1 MRWPG
6 RLEAG
11 STLSAPIAQQWPGT
25 PESKPQA
32 ERAKQ
37 PAPGLRAGDTLD
49 NPAATDGDTLRADN
63 GRVRLWGAD
72 APERDQEGY
81 RFDASGNR
89 VAVPIGAQSQSYLA
103 GQLTGPATFGNPQAP
118 SYGRNVGTV
127 TAGGNDLALGSLRS
141 GNATAAP
148 QYMRDDPARSFEYS
162 QAERLARLNSLGVH
176 AVAAQSPA
184 DHRRNPDWQPS
195 REALDATRDGPPL
208 QGLSPDAERQ
218 FYSLFLDPRT
228 ETPAL
233 ADFARKNG
241 WQVDLET
248 LARVRNVYA
257 RTGQLPSRDYMGAAL
272 TRRDDN
278 AGGLASYVRTAADAL
293 TGTFGAELAAVPN
306 ALGLTDGREN
316 VFNSERSFGEIWQ
329 NNRDQNEAVL
339 AADSEA
345 VYPNWDGRNAWN
357 SHKVRGQ
364 ELETLG
370 LGSENKYIPPDPQM
384 KAEMDGVT
392 EAWLRDPNRDVEA
405 LVDFTIETVEKYGI
419 VPAPREVI
427 RQGII
432 ENYVK
437 PLEAGEQVLS
447 SGLAGYEEPASL
459 WDRIHGSAANS
470 WGGTVGIAAG
480 NLWSGG
486 YLDEIAGGVR
496 STINGTDYETE
507 RDRLDFAKQDSFR
520 RNPGAAFLGEIGA
533 GVTGAA
539 ALAKF
544 APAAASAVASR
555 PILSGAL
562 GGAVYG
568 SGENNANRIEGTIE
582 GAIGGTVAGVGGKYV
597 LEPLV
602 RRAARSE
609 GAQMARNAARGMFG
623 KLRRSVPVEEAAPVP
638 NAAANPAPVL
648 AGLPGGPAI
657 PPRARAMAMEAE
669 PGEAVTQAWP
679 GVPERAQRLLDPLTP
694 AQLRASASR
703 IMPQDVLP
711 LPSNVVADAEE
722 LAASQAGRFGEVK
735 IPNEREQLT
744 RGTVRGM
751 NGDVPKVGPVD
762 LVGWVRLNGGLVDS
776 GDAVSKGG
784 DLKAMGLNNAARR
797 GMDFVGQEARFGPL
811 ITDEG
816 MSLDDAALLAWEAG
830 YFPELDERP
839 SVNEFLDAISETYNG
854 GSGRRF
860 HPDDFP
866 EIENYYAQ
874 QAERYAV
881 EKQRWE
887 TGQPVYEDRSV
898 PAEEGQPFPPVAAY
912 EDWGPNPPDFAGNVR
927 LEKLESPQDISRALS
942 ITEREVG
949 FDAATRGRVSQAET
963 ERLAAELNMRPD
975 DLLKRRKGQALNA
988 EEALAARQILAKS
1001 GNELVN
1007 AAKRMRAL
1015 GEDPGS
1021 EAMADFREKWLRH
1034 VAIQEQVSGMTAEAG
1049 RALQQFRMAANS
1061 RAVRGEVLT
1070 AMSRAGGGR
1079 GDLSEAADILIEA
1092 AEVSPGVF
1100 NELAMKAQKPRWRN
1114 KIGELYINMLLSNP
1128 PTHVVNS
1135 VSNTLTAIAQVPEF
1149 AVGSALG
1156 KVRQLASRGTVE
1168 DRIYSSEVG
1177 ARAFGLV
1184 EGIKEGARHFTQ
1196 ALRTGEASDMVSKV
1210 EGDEFKAISGLKGEI
1225 IRVPTRLLT
1234 AEDEFFK
1241 GVARRMEINAL
1252 AANAARREGLKG
1264 DAFKERVAALSQHPT
1279 DEMLERAGDYG
1290 RYLTFQRPL
1299 GEAGRAVSQFTSN
1312 NLVGKIVVP
1321 FVRTP
1326 INLVKFAAERS
1337 PAAPLL
1343 KEWRADFR
1351 AGGAKRDMAIA
1362 RALVGTGFAAAFYEA
1377 AKQGVIT
1384 GGLPS
1389 DPSQAR
1395 LLQADG
1401 WQPYSI
1407 KVGDR
1412 YISYSRLDPF
1422 ATTIGVAADMATL
1435 PGGLSDK
1442 QKDDQATMLVAS
1454 IMGNLASKTWLS
1466 GVSDFVSA
1474 LDDPAR
1480 YADSWVQ
1487 RVTGSF
1493 AVPAG
1498 VAGAARAIDP
1508 VSRKRESIGEAIM
1521 ARTPGLSDNLLP
1533 RRDVFGEA
1541 VPLDSLGPDFVS
1553 PFWQTQSKNDPVIAE
1568 MLRLEKSLGP
1578 PGKTYT
1584 EDGEKL
1590 DYDAATYDR
1599 YHEISGRLVYNGLN
1613 SFMTSPEY
1621 SGLSDAAKRRRV
1633 GAIIKSARS
1642 TARGMLNSPD
1652 YKLPEKGAAVPLVEG
1667 KPQFD
1672 APASSGGSQWPGK
1685 PESGG
1690 AKPAATQWPGQ
1701 AAKDRDVIGSL
1712 RSAIPG
1718 VGIQSGYRTP
1728 EYQADMRRR
1737 GYTPANNSRHL
1748 DGSALDLTPPRGK
1761 SMGWLMEQVRRV
1773 EPNAYLLN
1781 EGDHLHVE
1789 FPDWNSAPALGGALE
1804 AGLRN
1809 PMGAQ

>member
-11 STLSAPIAQQWPGT
+11 STLSAPIAQQWPGV

-81 RFDASGNR
+81 RLDASGNR

-218 FYSLFLDPRT
+218 FYTLFLDPRT
-228 ETPAL
+228 ETPTLVA
-233 ADFARKNG
+233 FARKNG
-241 WQVDLET
+241 WQVDTET

-257 RTGQLPSRDYMGAAL
+257 RTGELPSRDYMGAAL

-345 VYPNWDGRNAWN
+345 VYPDWDGRNAWN

-370 LGSENKYIPPDPQM
+370 LGSENKYIPPNPQY
-384 KAEMDGVT
+384 KAEIDGFT
-392 EAWLRDPNRDVEA
+392 EAWLRDPNRDVET
-405 LVDFTIETVEKYGI
+405 LVDVSIATAEKYGV
-419 VPAPREVI
+419 VPASREAV
-427 RQGII
+427 RAGII
-432 ENYVK
+432 EHFVE
-437 PLEAGEQVLS
+437 PLARGEQVLS
-447 SGLAGYEEPASL
+447 MGLVGYEEPASL

-480 NLWSGG
+480 NVWSAG

-496 STINGTDYETE
+496 SVVNGTDYETE
-507 RDRLDFAKQDSFR
+507 RDRMDFAKQDSFR

-623 KLRRSVPVEEAAPVP
+623 KLRRSAPVEEAAPAP
-638 NAAANPAPVL
+638 NSAPVL

-657 PPRARAMAMEAE
+657 PPRARTIAMEAE
-669 PGEAVTQAWP
+669 PDEAATQAWP
-679 GVPERAQRLLDPLTP
+679 GAPERAQRLLDPLTP
-694 AQLRASASR
+694 AQLRASAAR

-744 RGTVRGM
+744 RGRVRGM

-797 GMDFVGQEARFGPL
+797 GMDFIGQEARFGPL

-816 MSLDDAALLAWEAG
+816 MSLDDAALMAWEAG

-866 EIENYYAQ
+866 EIENYYSQ

-1135 VSNTLTAIAQVPEF
+1135 VSNTLTSIAQVPEH
-1149 AVGSALG
+1149 AVGAALG
-1156 KVRQLASRGTVE
+1156 KVRQLASRGVVE

-1184 EGIKEGARHFTQ
+1184 EGTKEGARAFAQ

-1225 IRVPTRLLT
+1225 IRIPTRLLT

-1241 GVARRMEINAL
+1241 GMARRMEINAL
-1252 AANAARREGLKG
+1252 AANTARREGLKG
-1264 DAFKERVAALSQHPT
+1264 DAFKARVADLSQNPT
-1279 DEMLERAGDYG
+1279 DEMLERASDYG
-1290 RYLTFQRPL
+1290 RYLTFQRQL
-1299 GEAGRAVSQFTSN
+1299 GEFGRGVSQITSAS
-1312 NLVGKIVVP
+1312 LPAKIIVP

-1326 INLVKFAAERS
+1326 INLLKFATERS

-1343 KEWRADFR
+1343 KEWRQDFR
-1351 AGGAKRDMAIA
+1351 AGGARRDMAVA
-1362 RALVGTGFAAAFYEA
+1362 RALVGTGFAATIYEA
-1377 AKQGVIT
+1377 AKNGTIT
-1384 GGLPS
+1384 GGLPP
-1389 DPSQAR
+1389 DEGKAR
-1395 LLQADG
+1395 LLRADG

-1407 KVGDR
+1407 KIGDR
-1412 YISYSRLDPF
+1412 YVSYSRLDPF

-1435 PGGLSDK
+1435 PQNLSEK
-1442 QKDDQATMLVAS
+1442 QQNDQATMLVAS
-1454 IMGNLASKTWLS
+1454 IMANLASKTWLS
-1466 GVSDFVSA
+1466 GVSGLVEA
-1474 LDDPAR
+1474 LDDPQR
-1480 YADSWVQ
+1480 YADGWMQ
-1487 RVTGSF
+1487 RIAGSF

-1498 VAGAARAIDP
+1498 VAGMARQMDP
-1508 VSRKRESIGEAIM
+1508 VAREREGLLDAVK
-1521 ARTPGLSDNLLP
+1521 ARTPGLSDNLRP
-1533 RRDVFGEA
+1533 RRDVFGEP
-1541 VPLDSLGPDFVS
+1541 VELDSLGPDFLS
-1553 PFWQTQSKNDPVIAE
+1553 PFWQSKEKNDPVIAE
-1568 MLRLEKSLGP
+1568 MLRIGRPLGP
-1578 PGKTYT
+1578 PAKQYT

-1590 DYDAATYDR
+1590 DFDAAQYDR
-1599 YHEISGRLVYNGLN
+1599 YEEISGRLIYNGL
-1613 SFMTSPEY
+1613 TSLFAAPDYE
-1621 SGLSDAAKRRRV
+1621 GLSQRDQRKRAGDVIRR
-1633 GAIIKSARS
+1633 ARS
-1642 TARGMLNSPD
+1642 AARGVLNDPG
-1652 YKLPEKGAAVPLVEG
+1652 YQLPEKGAPVSFSDG

-1672 APASSGGSQWPGK
+1672 T
-1685 PESGG
+1685 G
-1690 AKPAATQWPGQ
+1690 AKSSDGEQWPGQ
-1701 AAKDRDVIGSL
+1701 PEKPRASSESWPGQPVANRDVVGKL
-1712 RSAIPG
+1712 KRAIPG
-1718 VGIQSGYRTP
+1718 VGMTSGYRSE

-1737 GYTPANNSRHL
+1737 GYNPASNSRHL
-1748 DGSALDLTPPRGK
+1748 DGSSLDLKPPPGK
-1761 SMGWLMEQVRRV
+1761 SMRWLMDQVQKV
-1773 EPNAYLLN
+1773 EPGAYMLD
-1781 EGDHLHVE
+1781 EGDHLHVT
-1789 FPDWNSAPALGGALE
+1789 FPDWFGAPALGGAKS

-1809 PMGAQ
+1809 PLEARQ